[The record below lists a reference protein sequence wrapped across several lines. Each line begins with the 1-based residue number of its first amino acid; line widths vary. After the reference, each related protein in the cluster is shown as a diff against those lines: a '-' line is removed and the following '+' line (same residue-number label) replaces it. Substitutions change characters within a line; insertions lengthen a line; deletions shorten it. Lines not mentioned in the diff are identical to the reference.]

1 MHFSFLIDDIHSKKD
16 FPKDSFDQSGDYID
30 NSDMQK
36 AKEYHNPCEIIRCP
50 PAMIKCNL

>member
-1 MHFSFLIDDIHSKKD
+1 MHFSFLIDNINSKKD

-50 PAMIKCNL
+50 PAMVKCNL